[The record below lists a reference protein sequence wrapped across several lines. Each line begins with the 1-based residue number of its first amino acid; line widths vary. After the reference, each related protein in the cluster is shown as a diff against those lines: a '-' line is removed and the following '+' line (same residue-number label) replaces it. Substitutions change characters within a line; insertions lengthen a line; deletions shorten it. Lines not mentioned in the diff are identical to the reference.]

1 MTNAE
6 VTGLVDVL
14 NQVTNK
20 KISLSAKAWYGL
32 TKSRKA
38 LINEA
43 KDIEDARL
51 KLVQKYGKTDE
62 KGTLLG
68 VDEQHTDKFQKDYI
82 ELMSIET
89 NVQLHKISI
98 DELSKG
104 EEAIES
110 TPNIYLMFDYLI
122 KE

>member
-1 MTNAE
+1 M
-6 VTGLVDVL
+6 
-14 NQVTNK
+14 
-20 KISLSAKAWYGL
+20 
-32 TKSRKA
+32 
-38 LINEA
+38 
-43 KDIEDARL
+43 
-51 KLVQKYGKTDE
+51 
-62 KGTLLG
+62 
-68 VDEQHTDKFQKDYI
+68 

-89 NVQLHKISI
+89 SVKLHKISI